1 MLPDNPTAPTA
12 PAKITQ
18 VFVKVKREVD
28 LGYVPFQKTARF
40 YLKKN
45 QQIPFGMR
53 DASRTSYEISLTAEV
68 GDADPD
74 VVIAELTEK
83 AQAIADREMR
93 VQNPETFE
101 AAVKQEVPE
110 EAFVVGSTVVSA
122 PVTPGEDY

>member
-1 MLPDNPTAPTA
+1 MIDNTPTPAAPR
-12 PAKITQ
+12 ITQ

-40 YLKKN
+40 YLKQK

-83 AQAIADREMR
+83 VNAIADREMR

-110 EAFVVGSTVVSA
+110 EAFVVGSTVVNT
-122 PVTPGEDY
+122 TPTAGTEDY